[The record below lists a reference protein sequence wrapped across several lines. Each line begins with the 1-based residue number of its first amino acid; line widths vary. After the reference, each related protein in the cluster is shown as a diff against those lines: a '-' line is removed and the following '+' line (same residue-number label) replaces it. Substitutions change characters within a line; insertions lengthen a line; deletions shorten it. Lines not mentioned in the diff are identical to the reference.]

1 MFKRVKIVEIKDIKN
16 RLELE
21 LNDKDLKPLP
31 ERKKDV
37 ESLLYRLNDWF
48 DECYNR

>member
-1 MFKRVKIVEIKDIKN
+1 MFNRVKIVEIKDIKN

-21 LNDKDLKPLP
+21 LNDKDLKPLS
-31 ERKKDV
+31 ERKEDI
-37 ESLLYRLNDWF
+37 ESLLYRLNDWL